1 MQRER
6 FDGMAEESKAL
17 DLMKMRMVIK
27 RKMIL
32 VLKESNLRLDK
43 YFAGDDITSNSE

>member
-6 FDGMAEESKAL
+6 FDGMAEESKTL

-27 RKMIL
+27 RKM
-32 VLKESNLRLDK
+32 VN
-43 YFAGDDITSNSE
+43 DIGSERIKSEIG